1 MQGNGVSKGLCYAK
15 VLVLD
20 EEPVIFPDDIGS
32 PEEETEIF
40 WTARDDVLKKT
51 IDLRDRA
58 GSLAEAAA
66 DILDVHCSLL
76 EDKGLLEP
84 IQRTIADGM
93 GAAASVEKVMN
104 GLIKQFEE
112 MENAYFSQRA
122 LDIKDIK
129 ENLIRRILKIEK
141 EDISCLPEPMIIAGR
156 DITPSTTAGMD
167 TEKVVGMLMEMG
179 GASSHTAILAKTLD
193 IPAIVGIKG
202 LLGEIKTGQYI
213 GFDGATGEIFTR
225 LNEMEIAELQIRI
238 AHQREENDRRNAVA
252 GKKAVT
258 GDGFAQEIWGN
269 IGTPADADKVMLR
282 GGTGIGLFRS
292 EFLYLASDILPDEEK
307 QYLAYKQVLE
317 TMKGQPVVVR
327 TLDIGGDKEVPRL
340 QLVKE
345 ENPFLGVRAIRLCR
359 RETAVFHTQLRA
371 LLRASA
377 HGNMK
382 IMFPMISSLEEL
394 RWAKEQLN
402 ICRED
407 LEERQIPYDGN
418 LSVGIMVEIPAVA
431 VCADHFAAECDFFSI
446 GTNDLTQYALAADRG
461 NKEITDLCTW
471 YHPGVIRLIQMT
483 IAAAHKKGIPC
494 GMCGEAAGDP
504 KMLPLLLGL
513 GLDEYSM
520 AASAIPETKELL
532 AKLDIK
538 TCKELTEQ
546 ILKLSS
552 AVEIEEKL
560 DGWIKNLTITKNK

>member
-1 MQGNGVSKGLCYAK
+1 MQGHGVSKGLCYAK

-20 EEPVIFPDDIGS
+20 EEALIFPSEIGC

-40 WTARDDVLKKT
+40 WAARADVLKKT
-51 IDLRDRA
+51 IELRDRA
-58 GSLAEAAA
+58 SNLAEAAA
-66 DILDVHCSLL
+66 EILDVHCSLL

-84 IQRTIADGM
+84 IQSTIDGGA
-93 GAAASVEKVMN
+93 GAAAAVEQVMN
-104 GLIKQFEE
+104 GLIRQFEG
-112 MENAYFSQRA
+112 MENTYFSQRA

-141 EDISCLPEPMIIAGR
+141 EDISCLPEPTIIAGK
-156 DITPSTTAGMD
+156 DITPSTTAAMD

-202 LLGEIKTGQYI
+202 LLGEIQTGQYI
-213 GFDGATGEIFTR
+213 GFDGATGEVFTH
-225 LNEMEIAELQIRI
+225 LNETEIADLQARI
-238 AHQREENDRRNAVA
+238 SRQQEENDRRNALA

-258 GDGFAQEIWGN
+258 RDGVAQELWGN
-269 IGTPADADKVMLR
+269 IGSPADADKVLLR

-317 TMKGQPVVVR
+317 FMGEKPVIVR
-327 TLDIGGDKEVPRL
+327 TLDIGGDKEVARL
-340 QLVKE
+340 QGSKE

-371 LLRASA
+371 LLRASVY
-377 HGNMK
+377 GNMK

-394 RWAKEQLN
+394 RWAKEQLD
-402 ICRED
+402 ICRKQLD
-407 LEERQIPYDGN
+407 ERQIPYIEK
-418 LSVGIMVEIPAVA
+418 LPIGIMVEIPAVA
-431 VCADHFAAECDFFSI
+431 VCAEQFAAECDFFSI

-471 YHPGVIRLIQMT
+471 FHPGVIRLIQMT
-483 IAAAHKKGIPC
+483 ITAAHKKGISC

-520 AASAIPETKELL
+520 AASAIPEIKELMGKLEIGACKKL
-532 AKLDIK
+532 A
-538 TCKELTEQ
+538 EQ
-546 ILKLSS
+546 ILQLST
-552 AVEIEEKL
+552 AAEVEQKL
-560 DGWIKNLTITKNK
+560 DGWFSSQITCF